1 MPHQTSF
8 AAAAILVALTAAMG
22 TSSLAQV
29 SFGEDSPA
37 PYWRLS
43 ETGTNVS
50 LRGLSAVDDD
60 VIWASGAAATVIR
73 SIDGGETWKP
83 CGPDGYGDL
92 EFRCVCA
99 FSANDACIASA
110 GTPAVLLRTED
121 GGTSWKETYRAESDA
136 AFFDAMQFWD
146 DKRGLAVSD
155 PVDGRLLVV
164 ETNDGGRS
172 WKKLS
177 TELPLARPGEAAFA
191 ASNSSLLVGDEGQ
204 SWFGTGGAESDTSR
218 LYTRSG
224 WDQPWHTVS
233 VPMPSSQAAGIFA
246 VCQGPSIAGVTTAKP
261 LFCVGGD
268 YRATETSEVTV
279 CISLDDGTT
288 WQRVAGQ
295 PDSFRS
301 DVMAIP
307 EGSPLARTLIAVGP
321 AGTDHSRDGMNWA
334 PFSAIGFHC
343 LSAGKT
349 KVFACGSDGRF
360 ARLE

>member
-1 MPHQTSF
+1 MT
-8 AAAAILVALTAAMG
+8 T
-22 TSSLAQV
+22 TSLAQV
-29 SFGEDSPA
+29 SSGEDSQA
-37 PYWRLS
+37 TGWRLS

-60 VIWASGAAATVIR
+60 VIWASGAEATVIR
-73 SIDGGETWKP
+73 SLDGGETWHS
-83 CGPDGYGDL
+83 CGPDGYDDL

-146 DKRGLAVSD
+146 AKRGQAVSD

-164 ETNDGGRS
+164 ETNDGGLS

-177 TELPLARPGEAAFA
+177 TELPLSRLGEAAFA
-191 ASNSSLLVGDEGQ
+191 ASNSSLLLGEDGRL
-204 SWFGTGGAESDTSR
+204 WFGTGGATSDTSR

-224 WDQPWHTVS
+224 WNQPWVPVS
-233 VPMPSSQAAGIFA
+233 VPMPSSQASGIFA
-246 VCQGPSIAGVTTAKP
+246 VCRGPAIVGVDAAGP

-268 YRATETSEVTV
+268 YRASETSKVTA
-279 CISLDDGTT
+279 CISLDDGKT
-288 WQRVAGQ
+288 WQRVTVQ
-295 PDSFRS
+295 PESFRS

-307 EGSPLARTLIAVGP
+307 EGSPLARSLITVGP
-321 AGTDHSRDGMNWA
+321 AGTDLSRDGTNWTS
-334 PFSAIGFHC
+334 FSDVGFHA
-343 LSAGKT
+343 LSVGKR
-349 KVFACGSDGRF
+349 KVFACGSEGRF
-360 ARLE
+360 ARLD